1 MSLGERL
8 LEASKKAARIH
19 TDAGS
24 RERAAAGYARVN
36 PMALAEQAGVM
47 VMAKPLE
54 KLLGAFVREGRPG
67 ILLNSE
73 RPIGMVHM
81 TCAHELG
88 HFHLGHVTTA
98 DEHLAYGNQSAVIEQ
113 EANYFAYTLMAPMW
127 LVNRA
132 LRTKGWD
139 RNSVFNPD
147 VVYQLSLRL
156 GVSFTGMV
164 WGLTRLKYLSPQ
176 AAMEMS
182 KTPPKDLKSNA
193 LPAAVE
199 MQALS
204 DVWVLDERDKDWV
217 IEPRSTDRFIVRLRS
232 HATAGYLWS
241 AAELASEGF
250 TLKPVT
256 IDGRQKPPRTG
267 PPRVGGEA
275 HDLYLLDHALE
286 DPVQRGRTSA
296 KLQESQPWERDGQP
310 NGQLTLN
317 LEFEKV
323 EVGLSVGTRTRE
335 VGVEAGRGA

>member
-19 TDAGS
+19 TAAGS
-24 RERAAAGYARVN
+24 QQRAASGYARVN
-36 PMALAEQAGVM
+36 PMALAEQAGVT
-47 VMAKPLE
+47 VMTKPLE

-88 HFHLGHVTTA
+88 HYHLGHVSTA
-98 DEHLAYGNQSAVIEQ
+98 DEHLAYGNKSADIEQ
-113 EANYFAYTLMAPMW
+113 EANYFAYALMAPMW

-132 LRTKGWD
+132 IRTKGWD
-139 RNSVFNPD
+139 RNSVFDPN
-147 VVYQLSLRL
+147 VVYQMSLRL

-164 WGLTRLKYLSPQ
+164 WGLSRLNYLSTQ
-176 AAMEMS
+176 AAVSMS
-182 KTPPKDLKSNA
+182 KIQPKDLKAKA
-193 LPAAVE
+193 LPAGVE
-199 MQALS
+199 QPGLS

-217 IEPRSTDRFIVRLRS
+217 IEPRSTDRFIVRLPS

-241 AAELASEGF
+241 AEELAGEGF

-256 IDGRQKPPRTG
+256 IDARQKPARTG

-275 HDLYLLDHALE
+275 HDLYTLE
-286 DPVQRGRTSA
+286 HRFDDPAQHGRTSA
-296 KLQESQPWERDGQP
+296 KLQESQPWSLPGDAH
-310 NGQLTLN
+310 GQLALN
-317 LEFEKV
+317 LEFERL
-323 EVGLSVGTRTRE
+323 ELGLSAGTRTRE
-335 VGVEAGRGA
+335 VDEEAGRGA

>member
-19 TDAGS
+19 TEAGS
-24 RERAAAGYARVN
+24 QQRAASGYARVN
-36 PMALAEQAGVM
+36 PMALAEQAGVTVM
-47 VMAKPLE
+47 VKPLE

-88 HFHLGHVTTA
+88 HFHLGHLTTA
-98 DEHLAYGNQSAVIEQ
+98 DEHLAYGNQSEAVEQ
-113 EANYFAYTLMAPMW
+113 EANYFAYTLMSPMW

-132 LRTKGWD
+132 LRTKGWNQ
-139 RNSVFNPD
+139 NSVFNPE

-164 WGLTRLKYLSPQ
+164 WGLSRLKYLSPQ
-176 AAMEMS
+176 AAMAMS
-182 KTPPKDLKSNA
+182 KTPPKDLKTKA
-193 LPAAVE
+193 LPAGVE
-199 MQALS
+199 MPALS

-217 IEPRSTDRFIVRLRS
+217 IEPRSTDRFIVRLPS

-241 AAELASEGF
+241 ADELVSEGF

-256 IDGRQKPPRTG
+256 IDGRQKPARAG

-275 HDLYLLDHALE
+275 HDLYMLDHTFK
-286 DPVQRGRTSA
+286 DPAQRGRTSA
-296 KLQESQPWERDGQP
+296 KLQESQPWNQDGHP
-310 NGQLTLN
+310 HTQLPLN
-317 LEFEKV
+317 FEFEKL
-323 EVGLSVGTRTRE
+323 ELGLSAGTRTRE
-335 VGVEAGRGA
+335 VEAATGREA

>member
-8 LEASKKAARIH
+8 LEASKKAAKIH
-19 TDAGS
+19 SDVGS
-24 RERAAAGYARVN
+24 QSRAAAGYARVN
-36 PMALAEQAGVM
+36 PMALAEQAGVT

-54 KLLGAFVREGRPG
+54 RLLGAFVREGRPG

-98 DEHLAYGNQSAVIEQ
+98 DEHLAYGTQSAAIEQ

-139 RNSVFNPD
+139 RTSVFNSD

-164 WGLTRLKYLSPQ
+164 WGLCRLKYLSPQ
-176 AAMEMS
+176 VAMAMS
-182 KTPPKDLKSNA
+182 KTPPKDLKTKA
-193 LPAAVE
+193 LPAGVE
-199 MQALS
+199 MPALS

-217 IEPRSTDRFIVRLRS
+217 IEPRSTDRFIVRLPS

-241 AAELASEGF
+241 ADEIASEGF

-256 IDGRQKPPRTG
+256 IDGRQKPPRSG
-267 PPRVGGEA
+267 PLRIGDEA
-275 HDLYLLDHALE
+275 HDLYMLDHAFE
-286 DPVQRGRTSA
+286 DPVMRGRTCA
-296 KLQESQPWERDGQP
+296 KLQESQPWRQHGQA
-310 NGQLTLN
+310 NGQLSLN
-317 LEFEKV
+317 LEFEKL
-323 EVGLSVGTRTRE
+323 ELGLSAGTRTRE
-335 VGVEAGRGA
+335 VEAESGRGA

>member
-1 MSLGERL
+1 MSLEARL

-24 RERAAAGYARVN
+24 QQRAASGYARVN
-36 PMALAEQAGVM
+36 PLALAEQAGVM

-54 KLLGAFVREGRPG
+54 KLLGAFVREARPG

-98 DEHLAYGNQSAVIEQ
+98 DEHLAYGNQSAAIEQ

-139 RNSVFNPD
+139 RNSVFSPD

-164 WGLTRLKYLSPQ
+164 WGLSRLKYLSPQ
-176 AAMEMS
+176 AAMAMS
-182 KTPPKDLKSNA
+182 KTPPKELKTKA
-193 LPAAVE
+193 LSADVE
-199 MQALS
+199 MPAQS

-217 IEPRSTDRFIVRLRS
+217 IEPRSTDRFIVRLPS

-241 AAELASEGF
+241 ADELAGEGF

-275 HDLYLLDHALE
+275 HDLYMLDHTFE
-286 DPVQRGRTSA
+286 DPVKRGRISA
-296 KLQESQPWERDGQP
+296 RLQESQPWKQDRQAS
-310 NGQLTLN
+310 GQLSLN
-317 LEFEKV
+317 LEFEKL
-323 EVGLSVGTRTRE
+323 ELGLSAGTRARE
-335 VGVEAGRGA
+335 VEAEAGRGA

>member
-19 TDAGS
+19 TEAGS
-24 RERAAAGYARVN
+24 QQRAASGYARVN
-36 PMALAEQAGVM
+36 PMALAEHAGVT
-47 VMAKPLE
+47 VMARPLE

-98 DEHLAYGNQSAVIEQ
+98 DEHLAYGNQSEAVEQ
-113 EANYFAYTLMAPMW
+113 EANYFAYTLLSPKW

-132 LRTKGWD
+132 LRTKGWNL
-139 RNSVFNPD
+139 NSVCNPE

-164 WGLTRLKYLSPQ
+164 WGLSRLKYLSPQ
-176 AAMEMS
+176 AAMAMS
-182 KTPPKDLKSNA
+182 KMPPKDLKTKV
-193 LPAAVE
+193 LPAGAG
-199 MQALS
+199 MPALS

-217 IEPRSTDRFIVRLRS
+217 IEPRSTDRFIVRLPS

-241 AAELASEGF
+241 ADEIACEGF

-256 IDGRQKPPRTG
+256 IDGSQKPPRSG

-275 HDLYLLDHALE
+275 HDLYMLDHAFE
-286 DPVQRGRTSA
+286 DPVQRGRTCA
-296 KLQESQPWERDGQP
+296 KLQESQPWRHNGQT
-310 NGQLTLN
+310 NGQLSLN
-317 LEFEKV
+317 LEFEKL
-323 EVGLSVGTRTRE
+323 ELGLSAGTRASE
-335 VGVEAGRGA
+335 VEAESGRAV

>member
-19 TDAGS
+19 TEAGS
-24 RERAAAGYARVN
+24 QQRAASGYARVN

-47 VMAKPLE
+47 VMVKPLE

-88 HFHLGHVTTA
+88 HYHLGHMTTA
-98 DEHLAYGNQSAVIEQ
+98 DEHLAYGDQSEAIEQ

-132 LRTKGWD
+132 LRTKDWD
-139 RNSVFNPD
+139 RKSVLSPD

-164 WGLTRLKYLSPQ
+164 WSLSRLKYLSSQ
-176 AAMEMS
+176 AAMVMS
-182 KTPPKDLKSNA
+182 KTPPKDLKTKA
-193 LPAAVE
+193 LPAGVE
-199 MQALS
+199 IPTLS

-217 IEPRSTDRFIVRLRS
+217 IEPRSTDRFIVRLPS

-241 AAELASEGF
+241 AEDLAGEGF

-256 IDGRQKPPRTG
+256 VDARQKPTRNG

-275 HDLYLLDHALE
+275 HDLYMLNHDFV
-286 DPVQRGRTSA
+286 DPAQRGRTSA
-296 KLQESQPWERDGQP
+296 KLQEAQPWNKGDEAHA
-310 NGQLTLN
+310 QLSLN
-317 LEFEKV
+317 LEFERL
-323 EVGLSVGTRTRE
+323 ELGLSTGTRSRE
-335 VGVEAGRGA
+335 VEAEAGRDA